1 MLGRIR
7 SVSKALWLGL
17 AVVSGCAE
25 AAIVDELE
33 ELDSTV
39 VVVDASLEAGNS
51 LDGDLFPWP
60 DASALFDSSLPGF
73 DAASGADAGSDAGR
87 ADAGSGNDASVRDAG
102 TDAGPRDAGVDA
114 SADAGKADSGTADA
128 GGADAGKADAGM
140 CDPDNCTNTC
150 SSAAQGPFRC
160 CQKDGQCGCSWI
172 SGITSC
178 D

>member
-1 MLGRIR
+1 MRRRIR

-25 AAIVDELE
+25 AAIVDEIE

-39 VVVDASLEAGNS
+39 VVVDASLEAGSS
-51 LDGDLFPWP
+51 LDADVFPWP
-60 DASALFDSSLPGF
+60 DASALFDSSLPAL
-73 DAASGADAGSDAGR
+73 DAASGADAGR
-87 ADAGSGNDASVRDAG
+87 ADGGSGSDASVRDAG
-102 TDAGPRDAGVDA
+102 ADAGPRDAGVDA
-114 SADAGKADSGTADA
+114 SADAGKADAGTADA
-128 GGADAGKADAGM
+128 GSADAGKADAGM

-150 SSAAQGPFRC
+150 TSAAQGPFRC